1 MTENT
6 SDSTGA
12 AAVARVAF
20 KAPPFWRA
28 NPEVWFI
35 QLESQFVVSG
45 ISADDTKYHCVVS
58 ALDGDVLSL
67 ISDIIRQPPAANK
80 YDTIKKRIIANYA
93 DSETARLK
101 MLLKDLEL
109 GDKRPSHLLRA
120 MQDLAG
126 NSISFEI
133 LRSLFLQRLPV
144 SVQQILTV
152 CTDKDES
159 DLSLLAQKAD
169 KILEVTQ
176 NSPTINA
183 VQVTTDQSRVEKLE
197 TEISKLSEAIQRLSR
212 PRFQNK
218 GNFKPRK
225 RGSRSTSRHP
235 PAAKP
240 QCWYHYKFGANA
252 KKCVPPCNYVQN
264 SEN

>member
-1 MTENT
+1 MPDEITASE
-6 SDSTGA
+6 SVAD
-12 AAVARVAF
+12 VARVAF

-58 ALDGDVLSL
+58 ALDGDVLTL
-67 ISDIIRQPPAANK
+67 ISDIIRQPPTDNK
-80 YDTIKKRIIANYA
+80 YETIKNRIIANYA

-109 GDKRPSHLLRA
+109 GDKRPSHLLRS

-126 NSISFEI
+126 NSISTEI

-144 SVQQILTV
+144 SVQQILSV
-152 CTDKDES
+152 CMEKGEQN
-159 DLSLLAQKAD
+159 LSLLAEKAD

-176 NSPTINA
+176 NSLTVNSIN
-183 VQVTTDQSRVEKLE
+183 VTDDNSRFQKLE
-197 TEISKLSEAIQRLSR
+197 DEIRKLSETVTRLSR
-212 PRFQNK
+212 QQYRNK
-218 GNFKPRK
+218 NKFSTR
-225 RGSRSTSRHP
+225 RQGSRSRSTQRTVAGP
-235 PAAKP
+235 L
-240 QCWYHYKFGANA
+240 CWYHYKFGTKAN
-252 KKCVPPCNYVQN
+252 KCIPPCNYAQN